1 MGKRG
6 PWRESQN
13 AQSTSGFLTRIGT
26 GAISWASKLQNIVTL
41 STTEAEVV
49 ASVFARS
56 YGYRIFS
63 LNLVSHLYIDNQLAL
78 SVAKNPEH
86 HGQTKTPRPQVLLAA
101 GEGRSEDY
109 SNWIR
114 TYYEGTAASWKSATD
129 ALWASGG
136 LYQEGVLLYT
146 DDLP

>member
-1 MGKRG
+1 MM
-6 PWRESQN
+6 
-13 AQSTSGFLTRIGT
+13 
-26 GAISWASKLQNIVTL
+26 
-41 STTEAEVV
+41 EAEVV
-49 ASVFARS
+49 ALVARS
-56 YGYRIFS
+56 YGYRTFS

-86 HGQTKTPRPQVLLAA
+86 HGQMKTPRPQVLLAA

-109 SNWIR
+109 SNWIC
-114 TYYEGTAASWKSATD
+114 TYYEGTATSWKSTTD

-136 LYQEGVLLYT
+136 LHQEGVLLYM